1 MKSQAL
7 VFEDPNR
14 KEQDTQ
20 RVFQSLFDAKF
31 AQGSVPGAKRGGPQ
45 AAVGLIASS
54 PVGPV
59 LVCVSGRGIAMIR
72 FLKQVADLEA
82 AASTLSRNFDLT
94 ADNDAA
100 RRVDQ
105 ELRRFMAG
113 DESALRGAID
123 LSLVKAPFHRRVLD
137 LLIKVG
143 PGAIL
148 TYSSL
153 AAWAGAPQA
162 PRAVGAAMHDNPIP
176 LYVPCHRVVRSD
188 LSLGGYGGGLDVK
201 RSLLQLEG
209 FSFTASGRVAEDGA
223 VWGNRSTQIFCHP
236 GCRAI
241 ARANPANALLF
252 RDAQRAERAGMR
264 ACSICGGKSEERE
277 VRSET

>member
-1 MKSQAL
+1 MKNQAL
-7 VFEDPNR
+7 VFEGPNR
-14 KEQDTQ
+14 KEQDTG

-45 AAVGLIASS
+45 AAVELIASS

-82 AASTLSRNFDLT
+82 ATSTLSRNFDLT
-94 ADNDAA
+94 ADDDAA

-123 LSLVKAPFHRRVLD
+123 LSLVKAPFQRRVLD

-162 PRAVGAAMHDNPIP
+162 SRAVGATMHDNPIP
-176 LYVPCHRVVRSD
+176 VYVPCHRVVRSD

-201 RSLLQLEG
+201 RRLLQAEG
-209 FSFTASGRVAEDGA
+209 FSFTPAGLVAQDGT
-223 VWGNRSTQIFCHP
+223 VWGNRNTGIFCRP
-236 GCRAI
+236 GCRAL
-241 ARANPANALLF
+241 ARANRANLLLF
-252 RDAQRAERAGMR
+252 RDPQRAEQGGMR
-264 ACSICGGKSEERE
+264 ACSICGGGRRE
-277 VRSET
+277 K